1 MNENITE
8 LLKEFTGP
16 SSPNL
21 EPVRNISPQSWQN
34 FQETGSWKKRLSVKY
49 VEKVKRDTLKMYTI
63 RRLIFAEINFRME

>member
-8 LLKEFTGP
+8 LLKEFTGS

-34 FQETGSWKKRLSVKY
+34 FQKAGSWKKRLSVKY

-63 RRLIFAEINFRME
+63 RRLIFADISFRVE